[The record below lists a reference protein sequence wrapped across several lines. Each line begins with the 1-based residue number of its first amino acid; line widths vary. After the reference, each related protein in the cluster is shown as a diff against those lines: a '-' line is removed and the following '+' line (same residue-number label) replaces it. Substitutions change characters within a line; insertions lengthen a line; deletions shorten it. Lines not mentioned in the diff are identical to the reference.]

1 VPSAAATTNASITNA
16 AATTAT
22 TKRAVVLLLA
32 AATAA
37 VTELIL
43 FFAVVV
49 KEKSLVNFRLRLRPA
64 ASTESATKSASP
76 FGHLR
81 RCLTLTVENAPFFN
95 LLSS

>member
-1 VPSAAATTNASITNA
+1 M
-16 AATTAT
+16 
-22 TKRAVVLLLA
+22 LLLA

-37 VTELIL
+37 VTELVIL

-64 ASTESATKSASP
+64 ASTESTTKCTSP

-81 RCLTLTVENAPFFN
+81 RCLTLTADNAPFFN
-95 LLSS
+95 LFSS